1 MENDL
6 RIIIKNIINP
16 EQKLR
21 EESELKI
28 NEMANQNLGNFFL
41 NLSLIICHENEDK
54 ILRQISCTIIK
65 SLISKEKYNILWFN
79 IDEKLRNS
87 IKIFINSSF

>member
-21 EESELKI
+21 NESESKI
-28 NEMANQNLGNFFL
+28 NELANQNLGNLFF

-54 ILRQISCTIIK
+54 IIRQIS
-65 SLISKEKYNILWFN
+65 
-79 IDEKLRNS
+79 
-87 IKIFINSSF
+87 